1 MILARNSAI
10 ITYSKRKSIKQIK
23 QDRKEK
29 KMSWKRLKL
38 WFTLHKGCK
47 SCCLFCKHYTECAA
61 DIGAQTKE

>member
-1 MILARNSAI
+1 VPRSASCAARSARNE
-10 ITYSKRKSIKQIK
+10 KLHNKE
-23 QDRKEK
+23 EK